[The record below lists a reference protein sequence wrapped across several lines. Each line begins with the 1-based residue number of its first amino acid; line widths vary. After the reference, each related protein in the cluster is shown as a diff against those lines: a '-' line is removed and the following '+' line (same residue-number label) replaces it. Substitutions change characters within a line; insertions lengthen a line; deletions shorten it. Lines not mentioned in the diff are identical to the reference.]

1 MAFHLFKRR
10 VKQNDTVS
18 NIAMVP
24 EGWFTIAGVSDNS
37 IKTFEKSTWFFTCV
51 RVKAETAA
59 QVPLKI
65 YNEKGEEVPDV
76 EKYFRKPNQYF
87 TWRETMERIIAWL
100 DIKGKSYV
108 LIPKGTHN
116 MYVLDSDL
124 VVPFMG
130 PQGFTKFN
138 YYVGNGQ
145 VVEYSPDEIV
155 VFYNFNPYTRLT
167 RLSNLEILKQS
178 INLSY
183 NADAVAEKFFEKG
196 AVLQG
201 FLRSDQPLREQDI
214 KLLQKIW
221 AARYG
226 GSENAWNIPILG
238 KGLDFVKTALTPGDY
253 EALNLEKVTKNRIST
268 VEGVPSVLLNDTEN
282 LNYATAE
289 TQKKMFWE
297 NTLIPLLSKIEE
309 RITYFVL
316 PKWGTGLVAQF
327 DYSGVKALREDYSKK
342 VEDAVKLYQMGV
354 PLNVINEKLNLGL
367 PELPWGNDWW
377 GPLNITQIGTGYEPD
392 NGGKKLNVLL
402 EKAVAAA
409 KKKDAEKRAQIWKNF
424 VAKTTPEENK
434 LAKEI
439 MKYWKKQEKFVLD
452 YIHQQ
457 KSFKFPKSWND
468 VLAKLLKTYLIAFMQ
483 QAGDAQA
490 AEFGISFDLQKP
502 EIQRWLAAKVMT
514 SAVEINTTTKKDVLK
529 QLKEA
534 VENGE
539 SIQDMDKRIKG
550 LFEETYKHRAQTVA
564 RTEVISANNKAGLE
578 AARQANMG
586 HKVWITSLDE
596 RTRTFENGA
605 DFDHAKMDGVTVGID
620 EKFAVPSVF
629 GDEYLDF
636 PGDPSGSPGDIINCR
651 CTMTYA
657 P

>member
-1 MAFHLFKRR
+1 MTIFSRFANLFRKKYFVFRTGYSDLNSTSWADTPNEALEKVAYVYRSVVIITEKMASIPFIIEDGKGHTYDKVIANFKHGNPLF
-10 VKQNDTVS
+10 TWHEI
-18 NIAMVP
+18 IAMTQAQN
-24 EGWFTIAGVSDNS
+24 ELRGFAIWDLSDGF
-37 IKTFEKSTWFFTCV
+37 IK
-51 RVKAETAA
+51 
-59 QVPLKI
+59 
-65 YNEKGEEVPDV
+65 
-76 EKYFRKPNQYF
+76 
-87 TWRETMERIIAWL
+87 
-100 DIKGKSYV
+100 
-108 LIPKGTHN
+108 
-116 MYVLDSDL
+116 VLDSDL
-124 VVPFMG
+124 VTFVKNEDSVDILYFDPMKGIENKLDLSKIAIFRNFTPKPRLTGLSTISAAMGGVKLESLSEQLNIKLMINGAVVPVYIRTTQQLTEKQKIEIKKAWKERYSGVDNAGHTPVMPPGVEVQQLGLSPVDMG
-130 PQGFTKFN
+130 IISNIKAGQSQIATVFGVPSLFLNDLENTKYDSAEAQERVFTKYTIIPKCTAFADTIN
-138 YYVGNGQ
+138 KQ
-145 VVEYSPDEIV
+145 V
-155 VFYNFNPYTRLT
+155 L
-167 RLSNLEILKQS
+167 
-178 INLSY
+178 
-183 NADAVAEKFFEKG
+183 
-196 AVLQG
+196 
-201 FLRSDQPLREQDI
+201 
-214 KLLQKIW
+214 
-221 AARYG
+221 
-226 GSENAWNIPILG
+226 PILG
-238 KGLDFVKTALTPGDY
+238 ILDY
-253 EALNLEKVTKNRIST
+253 EFK
-268 VEGVPSVLLNDTEN
+268 
-282 LNYATAE
+282 
-289 TQKKMFWE
+289 
-297 NTLIPLLSKIEE
+297 
-309 RITYFVL
+309 
-316 PKWGTGLVAQF
+316 F
-327 DYSGVKALREDYSKK
+327 DFS
-342 VEDAVKLYQMGV
+342 
-354 PLNVINEKLNLGL
+354 GL
-367 PELPWGNDWW
+367 PELQPDMVKKEQVYDIRIKNGSMTINERRKLAGEETVPWGDSWW
-377 GPLNITQIGTGYEPD
+377 GPLNITEIGTVKQS
-392 NGGKKLNVLL
+392 GKSFENAIKVL
-402 EKAVAAA
+402 KS
-409 KKKDAEKRAQIWKNF
+409 KKTDLIWKNF
-424 VAKTTPEENK
+424 VARTTPEESK
-434 LAKEI
+434 LAKEL

-457 KSFKFPKSWND
+457 KSFKLPKSWND